1 MFCSGVFG
9 CYLKSAIKSSTVIWV
24 SINSLITLFFSNN
37 SFYISAPMARDIF
50 ASSLKD
56 SV

>member
-24 SINSLITLFFSNN
+24 SIKSLITLFFSNN
-37 SFYISAPMARDIF
+37 SFHISTPMARDIF